1 MYLTLRLMQRP
12 VGTSLILTG
21 IGLASTAGVLFVG
34 IFERHLAGSIT
45 ILACVAAFVAFER
58 RALSATWLTLAA
70 AGTMA
75 VTITNFMIGFAALLL
90 ALGPRKGL
98 QASANAFLLVI
109 VLSAPATVLFP
120 RATAFLDVRWLPYDS
135 TLMSLGGTLAD
146 KTLAFWSHAVV
157 IPQPTVE
164 TKPPP
169 HEDIR
174 YLSLQRVG
182 LASHRPSGYAAL
194 ALWLFLLGMG
204 VWKVYQK
211 RPFDKIDALL
221 GFGVLGHFALFL
233 FFGSETIL
241 YAPSYVPLMLL
252 SISRTLSSLWLR
264 IVAVAFLG
272 LLTWNNARW
281 LVDSLTLAR
290 SLL

>member
-1 MYLTLRLMQRP
+1 
-12 VGTSLILTG
+12 
-21 IGLASTAGVLFVG
+21 
-34 IFERHLAGSIT
+34 
-45 ILACVAAFVAFER
+45 
-58 RALSATWLTLAA
+58 
-70 AGTMA
+70 
-75 VTITNFMIGFAALLL
+75 
-90 ALGPRKGL
+90 
-98 QASANAFLLVI
+98 
-109 VLSAPATVLFP
+109 
-120 RATAFLDVRWLPYDS
+120 
-135 TLMSLGGTLAD
+135 
-146 KTLAFWSHAVV
+146 
-157 IPQPTVE
+157 
-164 TKPPP
+164 
-169 HEDIR
+169 
-174 YLSLQRVG
+174 VG